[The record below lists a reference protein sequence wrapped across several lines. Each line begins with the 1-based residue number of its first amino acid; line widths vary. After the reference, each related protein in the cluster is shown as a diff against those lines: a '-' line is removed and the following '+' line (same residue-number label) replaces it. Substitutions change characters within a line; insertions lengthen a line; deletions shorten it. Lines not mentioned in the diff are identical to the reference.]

1 MADNRTPRD
10 NEIRA
15 TQERVEHS
23 WRPASILPDP
33 IPQDGYVF
41 RWIRTSMMGKGDPTN
56 VSGKLRE
63 GWVPVKATDHPELE
77 LFQNPDPNSPF
88 RDNVEV
94 GGLLLCKIPARIMQQ
109 RDAYYSGQ
117 AKSQAE
123 AVDNTFLRE
132 SDPRMPLF
140 SEKRTEVKFG
150 KGSK

>member
-1 MADNRTPRD
+1 MADNRLPRD
-10 NEIRA
+10 NETRA
-15 TQERVEHS
+15 VGMRVEN
-23 WRPASILPDP
+23 WQPASILPDP
-33 IPQDGYVF
+33 IKDPDYSY

-56 VSGKLRE
+56 VSGKIRE
-63 GWVPVKATDHPELE
+63 GWVPVKAADHPELQ

-94 GGLLLCKIPARIMQQ
+94 GGLMLCKTPKRLTDQ
-109 RDAYYSGQ
+109 RDAYYQGQ
-117 AKSQAE
+117 AKAQMES
-123 AVDNTFLRE
+123 VDNNFLRE